1 MRLVVWFYLVT
12 LVSLQGNGLSV
23 GDPIA
28 TTTTESVSESP
39 SRSLRQSDGPYI
51 KNSATEEER
60 FFSPSQLESVA
71 KGLSKEGGFIPK
83 RVREAYVKFVAWAYK
98 VLGKESTLFKKAP
111 TVEELVK
118 SSKNGKVSAKST
130 SSVPK
135 DQSSD
140 TNTGTIPTSP
150 KKELTKS
157 QHHETS
163 GENKDPNS
171 SPAANVHDPSTPA
184 NSNVEAHAPGPA
196 TSLNTVPTSVDA
208 NVKAH
213 TSEGDA
219 LPKTAITNGVENH
232 APGPVASEKTVLTSA
247 DASVN
252 DRVRSSIA
260 AFKAYL
266 AAAPFKGAAAPK
278 PQLEALTEGGN
289 AHAAGPVAS
298 LNTVPSYVKDRAYDF
313 YAALKSTMNSFRK
326 APASGEVA
334 APKPQLEALTKVGE
348 PAAPKPQLEALPK
361 VGEAA
366 APKPQLEALTEGG
379 NAHAAG
385 PVASLNTVP
394 SYVKDRAYDF
404 YAALKSTMNSFRKA
418 PASGEVAA
426 PKPQLEALTKVGEP
440 AAPKPQLEALT
451 KVGEAAA
458 PKPQLEA
465 LTKVGEAAA
474 PKPQLEALTE
484 GGEAAAPK
492 PQLEALTKVGE
503 AAAPKP
509 QLEALPKVGEAA
521 APKPQIEALTKVG
534 EAAAPKPQLEA
545 LAKVGEAAAPKPQLE
560 ALTEGGENN
569 APGLAA
575 LENAVPT
582 SAVASVKAHA
592 SEGDALPKTAITNEL
607 ASLPGKRREDQQL
620 QLQVEYT
627 VKIRNVWTEIPTEA
641 ILESA
646 ATQKPASE
654 WPTAGAIRFY
664 RVHLRYRPGLP
675 RVLRGLTFSVNA
687 KEKIGIVGRTG
698 AGKSS
703 LIVGLMRLVEL
714 DAGFITIEDVDI
726 SKIGLHDLRANI
738 AIIPQD
744 PVLFSGTVR
753 SNLDPFNQFAD
764 DQIWTSV
771 KRALLQNAV
780 TSLDDTV
787 DENGSNFSVGER
799 QLLSIARALLKR
811 SRVILMDEATASIDP
826 ETDRHIQQSIR
837 DEFRECTTLTIA
849 HRINTILDSDRILV
863 MEKGAVAEFGS
874 PIELQRI
881 SDGIFKSLVDAWRQ
895 GSDK

>member
-1 MRLVVWFYLVT
+1 MWTYQT
-12 LVSLQGNGLSV
+12 
-23 GDPIA
+23 
-28 TTTTESVSESP
+28 
-39 SRSLRQSDGPYI
+39 
-51 KNSATEEER
+51 K
-60 FFSPSQLESVA
+60 
-71 KGLSKEGGFIPK
+71 
-83 RVREAYVKFVAWAYK
+83 
-98 VLGKESTLFKKAP
+98 
-111 TVEELVK
+111 
-118 SSKNGKVSAKST
+118 
-130 SSVPK
+130 
-135 DQSSD
+135 
-140 TNTGTIPTSP
+140 
-150 KKELTKS
+150 LTAE
-157 QHHETS
+157 HI
-163 GENKDPNS
+163 
-171 SPAANVHDPSTPA
+171 
-184 NSNVEAHAPGPA
+184 
-196 TSLNTVPTSVDA
+196 L
-208 NVKAH
+208 
-213 TSEGDA
+213 
-219 LPKTAITNGVENH
+219 L
-232 APGPVASEKTVLTSA
+232 
-247 DASVN
+247 
-252 DRVRSSIA
+252 
-260 AFKAYL
+260 
-266 AAAPFKGAAAPK
+266 
-278 PQLEALTEGGN
+278 
-289 AHAAGPVAS
+289 
-298 LNTVPSYVKDRAYDF
+298 
-313 YAALKSTMNSFRK
+313 
-326 APASGEVA
+326 
-334 APKPQLEALTKVGE
+334 
-348 PAAPKPQLEALPK
+348 
-361 VGEAA
+361 
-366 APKPQLEALTEGG
+366 
-379 NAHAAG
+379 
-385 PVASLNTVP
+385 
-394 SYVKDRAYDF
+394 
-404 YAALKSTMNSFRKA
+404 
-418 PASGEVAA
+418 
-426 PKPQLEALTKVGEP
+426 
-440 AAPKPQLEALT
+440 
-451 KVGEAAA
+451 
-458 PKPQLEA
+458 
-465 LTKVGEAAA
+465 
-474 PKPQLEALTE
+474 
-484 GGEAAAPK
+484 
-492 PQLEALTKVGE
+492 
-503 AAAPKP
+503 
-509 QLEALPKVGEAA
+509 
-521 APKPQIEALTKVG
+521 
-534 EAAAPKPQLEA
+534 
-545 LAKVGEAAAPKPQLE
+545 
-560 ALTEGGENN
+560 
-569 APGLAA
+569 
-575 LENAVPT
+575 
-582 SAVASVKAHA
+582 
-592 SEGDALPKTAITNEL
+592 EL

>member
-366 APKPQLEALTEGG
+366 APKPQLEALPKVGEAAAPKPQLEALTEGG

-418 PASGEVAA
+418 PASGEAAA

-440 AAPKPQLEALT
+440 AAPKPQLEALP

-465 LTKVGEAAA
+465 LPKVGEAAA

-484 GGEAAAPK
+484 GGNAHAAGPVASLNTVPSYVKDRAYDFYAALKSTMNSFPPK
-492 PQLEALTKVGE
+492 PQLEALPKVGE

-592 SEGDALPKTAITNEL
+592 SEGDALPKTAITNGVENH
-607 ASLPGKRREDQQL
+607 APGP
-620 QLQVEYT
+620 VAPPNT
-627 VKIRNVWTEIPTEA
+627 VLT
-641 ILESA
+641 SA
-646 ATQKPASE
+646 
-654 WPTAGAIRFY
+654 
-664 RVHLRYRPGLP
+664 
-675 RVLRGLTFSVNA
+675 
-687 KEKIGIVGRTG
+687 
-698 AGKSS
+698 
-703 LIVGLMRLVEL
+703 
-714 DAGFITIEDVDI
+714 DA
-726 SKIGLHDLRANI
+726 
-738 AIIPQD
+738 
-744 PVLFSGTVR
+744 
-753 SNLDPFNQFAD
+753 
-764 DQIWTSV
+764 SV
-771 KRALLQNAV
+771 KV
-780 TSLDDTV
+780 H
-787 DENGSNFSVGER
+787 
-799 QLLSIARALLKR
+799 
-811 SRVILMDEATASIDP
+811 AS
-826 ETDRHIQQSIR
+826 
-837 DEFRECTTLTIA
+837 
-849 HRINTILDSDRILV
+849 
-863 MEKGAVAEFGS
+863 GA
-874 PIELQRI
+874 
-881 SDGIFKSLVDAWRQ
+881 
-895 GSDK
+895 